1 MAAEPADPATEFDL
15 IIIGSGSGNSILGP
29 EFDSWRVAIVERDVF
44 GGTCLNKGCIPT
56 KMYVYVADVVEHIRH
71 APLLG
76 VDADI
81 RGTRWRDVRDRVF
94 GRIDPIAVGGE
105 EYRTNRCP
113 NVTVFRGSARFVGPK
128 SVRVDG
134 TVLTAPHIVIAA
146 GARPVIP
153 DVPGL
158 TDVGFHTSDD
168 IMRID
173 EVPGRLGILGGG
185 FIACEMAHV
194 FRAFGSEI
202 TIINRSEDLL
212 RSEDHEVRARFLEL
226 ARQQYDVRTGTTVLH
241 AERVATGIALSLSD
255 GSSVEVD
262 SLLVASGRMPNSDQ
276 LGLAAVGYALHTDGR
291 VVVDG
296 FQETA
301 VPGVYALGDICSPFQ
316 LKHVANNEARTVAH
330 NLANPQHRR
339 AADHKNVPHAVF
351 GSPQIASVGLTEHD
365 ARAAGF
371 DVITKVQQY
380 GDTAYGWAME
390 DTTSFCK
397 VVADRRSRALLGAH
411 IIGPYASMLLQQLV
425 QGMAFGQSVDDMAR
439 GQYYAH
445 PALSEVVE
453 NALIGLPAPDSR

>member
-1 MAAEPADPATEFDL
+1 MAAAPADPATDFDL
-15 IIIGSGSGNSILGP
+15 IIIGTGSGNSILGP
-29 EFDSWRVAIVERDVF
+29 EFDTWRVAIVERDIF

-94 GRIDPIAVGGE
+94 GRIDPIAAGGE
-105 EYRTNRCP
+105 EYRSYRCP
-113 NVTVFRGSARFVGPK
+113 NVTVFRGSAEFVGPK
-128 SVRVDG
+128 ALRVGDR
-134 TVLTAPHIVIAA
+134 VLTAPRIVIAA

-158 TDVGFHTSDD
+158 HEVGFHTSDD

-173 EVPGRLGILGGG
+173 EVPRRLGILGGG

-202 TIINRSEDLL
+202 TMINRSAELL
-212 RSEDHEVRARFLEL
+212 RSEDHDVRARFVEL
-226 ARQQYDVRTGTTVLH
+226 ARRQYDVRTGTTVVR
-241 AERVATGIALSLSD
+241 AERVVNGIALDLSD
-255 GSSVEVD
+255 GTSVEVD

-276 LGLAAVGYALHTDGR
+276 LGLANAGFAVHPDGR

-296 FQETA
+296 FQETT

-316 LKHVANNEARTVAH
+316 LKHVANNEARAVAH
-330 NLANPQHRR
+330 NLANPHHRR
-339 AADHKNVPHAVF
+339 RSEHRYVPHAVF
-351 GSPQIASVGLTEHD
+351 GSPQIAAVGLTEDD

-397 VVADRRSRALLGAH
+397 VVADRSSRLLLGAH

-453 NALIGLPAPDSR
+453 NALLGLPAPDSR